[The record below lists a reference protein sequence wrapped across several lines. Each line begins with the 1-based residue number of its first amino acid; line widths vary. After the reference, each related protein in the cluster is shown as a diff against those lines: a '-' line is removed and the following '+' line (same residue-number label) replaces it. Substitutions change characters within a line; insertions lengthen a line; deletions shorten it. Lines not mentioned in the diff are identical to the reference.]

1 MEEGFSYLMF
11 AFAALLLLYGLM
23 MMATGDYKMIPHWQA
38 RSVKPTKAYARRLGL
53 IIVICAGAPALGGL
67 VGLFAG
73 PGIGAIV
80 MVAALVF
87 CLWLATKLIKDV
99 SG

>member
-11 AFAALLLLYGLM
+11 GFAALLLLYGLL
-23 MMATGDYKMIPHWQA
+23 MMATGDYKMVPYWRA
-38 RSVKPTKAYARRLGL
+38 RSVKPNKAYARRLGL

-67 VGLFAG
+67 VGLLAG

-80 MVAALVF
+80 LLAALVF
-87 CLWLATKLIKDV
+87 CLWLATRLIKDV
-99 SG
+99 SE